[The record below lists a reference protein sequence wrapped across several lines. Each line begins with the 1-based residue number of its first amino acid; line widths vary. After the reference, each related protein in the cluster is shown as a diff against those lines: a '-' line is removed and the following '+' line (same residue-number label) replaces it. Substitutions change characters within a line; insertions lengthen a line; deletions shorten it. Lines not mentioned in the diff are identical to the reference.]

1 MTVFRKMVSLE
12 KRRFVDKAL
21 KLDLDL
27 AYITPQIIAMGF
39 PSVGAETL
47 YRNPKTHT
55 QKFLEGRHKDH
66 YKVYNLCCEKDRQY
80 DAADFHGRVAIYP
93 FADHNCPPFEM
104 IEAFCV
110 DAATYLNQDPKNVV
124 AVHCKAGKGRTG
136 LMICALLLYMKTH
149 PTADECLRYYGFA
162 RTKNLKGVTIPSQL
176 RYIFYYERFHLHPE
190 LVPASQPLAL
200 MNLRLFPVPYF
211 KNNGCRPNF
220 KILQNDR
227 IIFNYADTLGIS
239 PLPKYYADR
248 DEMIDLCGYNFCI
261 DGDVKFVFTHFGK
274 KEKTDAVDFI
284 ANADDSEDEEEN
296 TAKGKKK
303 NKNKSG
309 KKSKKDPKKSV
320 LFQFWLN
327 TRFITHSTMI
337 FKQTDLDKAIADK
350 KNEYIPPGFTL
361 EMSFYMPS
369 AQQVQRMRQ
378 RMDEASREASHDKKK
393 KGSKSQ
399 SNSSS
404 SPKKKTTGQSEEL
417 PQITQSVDS
426 SATSGSV
433 PPPPSGDS
441 IPPPPPGDSGAIPP
455 PPPMNSVSA
464 PGDAGGGSVPP
475 PPPLS
480 GGNVPPP
487 PPMDGGSIPPP
498 PPL

>member
-1 MTVFRKMVSLE
+1 MTVFRKLVSLE
-12 KRRFVDKAL
+12 KRRFVDKEL

-39 PSVGAETL
+39 PSVGAEAI
-47 YRNPKTHT
+47 YRNPKTHL
-55 QKFLEGRHKDH
+55 QKFLDGRHKDH
-66 YKVYNLCCEKDRQY
+66 YKVYNLCCESDRQY

-110 DAATYLNQDPKNVV
+110 DAATYLNQDPKNIV

-176 RYIFYYERFHLHPE
+176 RYIFYYERFRLHPE
-190 LVPASQPLAL
+190 LVPASQPIAL

-227 IIFNYADTLGIS
+227 IIFNYSEILGIS

-248 DEMIDLCGYNFCI
+248 DEMIDLCGYNFCF

-274 KEKTDAVDFI
+274 NEKTDAVDFI
-284 ANADDSEDEEEN
+284 ANDDDDEEEDRHEDESKKKKK
-296 TAKGKKK
+296 KGKKT
-303 NKNKSG
+303 
-309 KKSKKDPKKSV
+309 KKDPKKSV

-378 RMDEASREASHDKKK
+378 REAEGWKEIEALREKK
-393 KGSKSQ
+393 KGKATKMWDGLFVKRDAQPATATPNSQ
-399 SNSSS
+399 AGTTSQPVQAQQSTNVVNEPHP
-404 SPKKKTTGQSEEL
+404 SPQDNT
-417 PQITQSVDS
+417 P
-426 SATSGSV
+426 
-433 PPPPSGDS
+433 
-441 IPPPPPGDSGAIPP
+441 
-455 PPPMNSVSA
+455 VSA
-464 PGDAGGGSVPP
+464 SSGESVPP

-480 GGNVPPP
+480 GGSVPPP
-487 PPMDGGSIPPP
+487 PPMGEGNIPPP